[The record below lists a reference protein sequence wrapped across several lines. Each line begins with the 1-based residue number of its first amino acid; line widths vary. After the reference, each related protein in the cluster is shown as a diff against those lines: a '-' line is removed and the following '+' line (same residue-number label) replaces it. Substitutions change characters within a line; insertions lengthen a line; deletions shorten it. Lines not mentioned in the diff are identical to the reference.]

1 MTTKVA
7 RLASEIVSMDEC
19 EQEALWQQ
27 VAVESYRRGLRELS
41 NAYRQ
46 RLQDQGNL
54 DRSIEDLLAELS
66 RKRDDTARNDYSG

>member
-7 RLASEIVSMDEC
+7 RLASEILSMDEY

-41 NAYRQ
+41 SAYRQ

-54 DRSIEDLLAELS
+54 DRSIEDLLAELN